1 MKRNTILTK
10 ILAISLL
17 TIILSAALTA
27 LVFNYYGKL
36 VFSNI
41 KADEIEPR
49 AKYIAEVTSDYLQ
62 NFISR
67 NEYERAIGSGY
78 FIWDAEVYVF
88 NADKELFVYP
98 ARPNRERNADALTS
112 YLDGV
117 LSGESLFS
125 PNTKNSLGVIV
136 GEPVESA
143 YGNIIGA
150 VFMIKP
156 LDEVRTAMNSLLVAL
171 LISMVAISLIMIVP
185 VYLWSRNLARPIQ
198 EMNRIAKAMAD
209 GDFNARAPSVG
220 TVEILELGNSLN
232 YLSAALSATIDDLTF
247 EKNRLSAVINGLGE
261 GIIAVRASGDIT
273 TCNPAAYRFM
283 EGRDGESICESPLY
297 GQLKAEIEAVLS
309 GGKTAVKE
317 LSLRDRIL
325 RVTIT
330 ALYAEDEVE
339 GAVMLIQDVTEAA
352 RLEQTRTDYVANV
365 SHELRTP
372 IASIRSLADA
382 LNDGLIKK
390 EEDRCRYYGY
400 ILHES
405 IRLSRL
411 IDDLL
416 ELSRLQSGAVALTK
430 QKMSVGELIC
440 DVADRYA
447 VNAQE
452 KGMAIQV
459 DVPDDCPK
467 VYTNPDRAEQVLI
480 ALIDNAIKH
489 ADADRS
495 GVIRVQAVDRPDH
508 VEILVQNPGEID
520 SVDLEHLFDRFY
532 KVDQSHSGKGTG
544 LGLSIAK
551 EIMRLMEEEITVSCR
566 DGVVTFLF
574 TLGKSANKD
583 KM

>member
-1 MKRNTILTK
+1 MKKNTILTK
-10 ILAISLL
+10 VLAISLL

-41 KADEIEPR
+41 KAEEIEPR
-49 AKYIAEVTSDYLQ
+49 AQYIAGVTADYLEGY
-62 NFISR
+62 IARS
-67 NEYERAIGSGY
+67 EYERAIGAGY
-78 FIWDAEVYVF
+78 LIWDAEVYVF
-88 NADKELFVYP
+88 DADGELFVYP
-98 ARPNRERNADALTS
+98 AMPSSVGNADALIS
-112 YLDGV
+112 YLKGV
-117 LSGESLFS
+117 LSGESLVS

-136 GEPVESA
+136 GEPVVSQ
-143 YGNIIGA
+143 YGNVLGA

-171 LISMVAISLIMIVP
+171 LISMVAVSLILIVP
-185 VYLWSRNLARPIQ
+185 VYLWSKNLARPIQ
-198 EMNRIAKAMAD
+198 EMNRVAKAMAD
-209 GDFNARAPSVG
+209 GDFNARAPSGG
-220 TVEILELGNSLN
+220 TVEMLELGSSLN

-247 EKNRLSAVINGLGE
+247 EKNRLSAVINGMGE
-261 GIIAVRASGDIT
+261 GIIAVNASGDIT
-273 TCNPAAYRFM
+273 TCNPAAYRLM
-283 EGRDGESICESPLY
+283 DGKDGDSIYESPLY
-297 GQLKAEIEAVLS
+297 GQLRTEVEVVLA
-309 GGKTAVKE
+309 GGETAIRE
-317 LSLRDRIL
+317 LDHRGRIL

-330 ALYAEDEVE
+330 ALRWEEAVE

-352 RLEQTRTDYVANV
+352 RLEQTRMEYVANV

-430 QKMSVGELIC
+430 QKMSVGELIY

-447 VNAQE
+447 VGAEEQ
-452 KGMAIQV
+452 GLAIQV
-459 DVPDDCPK
+459 DVPVDCPP

-489 ADADRS
+489 ADGDKG
-495 GVIRVQAVDRPDH
+495 GVIHIRAVDQPDH

-520 SVDLEHLFDRFY
+520 LVDMEHLFDRFY
-532 KVDQSHSGKGTG
+532 KVDKSHSGKGTG

-551 EIMRLMEEEITVSCR
+551 EVMRLMDEEITASYR
-566 DGVVTFLF
+566 DEIVTFLF
-574 TLGKSANKD
+574 TLGKFLNKD
-583 KM
+583 RV